1 MTPHARQASRAR
13 WVLAL
18 PTFAAA
24 LALSSVSNMSVSV
37 AAAQAET
44 PAARA
49 SDSTN
54 KATPAAAELGKLTSE
69 LQARFGGSRAVTRPS
84 QDAFMGFSA
93 PTRVTE
99 VLIRS
104 GLTVKKGDLIV
115 RGDDAEDAAL
125 LKIQEVRVAE
135 PLQVEGAKAS
145 MDLAKLEY
153 DRLREAFAKNASGVQ
168 EVERARLGYEVR
180 RIEYLVAVN
189 QETQEKLQ
197 LDRMRARVDKFRVR
211 APFDGIVDTV
221 NADVGQV
228 VNENEKIVRVV
239 DIDPLWID
247 VNAPTDDKTTLTL
260 TTGATAWVLCDVA
273 GEARMVTGT
282 VVEVAP
288 TADPASRTRRVR
300 VEVKNP
306 AGPEQLLPGEPVWV
320 RMREP
325 QQVLG
330 SGN

>member
-44 PAARA
+44 PAAQSGA
-49 SDSTN
+49 SGSV
-54 KATPAAAELGKLTSE
+54 ELGKLTSE
-69 LQARFGGSRAVTRPS
+69 LQVRFGGSRAVTRPS

-180 RIEYLVAVN
+180 RIEYLVAQN

-260 TTGATAWVLCDVA
+260 TPGAPAWVLCDVA
-273 GEARMVTGT
+273 GDARMVMGT
-282 VVEVAP
+282 VIEVAP

-325 QQVLG
+325 VEKLG
-330 SGN
+330 SR

>member
-1 MTPHARQASRAR
+1 
-13 WVLAL
+13 
-18 PTFAAA
+18 
-24 LALSSVSNMSVSV
+24 
-37 AAAQAET
+37 
-44 PAARA
+44 
-49 SDSTN
+49 
-54 KATPAAAELGKLTSE
+54 
-69 LQARFGGSRAVTRPS
+69 
-84 QDAFMGFSA
+84 MGFSA

-197 LDRMRARVDKFRVR
+197 LDRMKARVDKFRVR

-260 TTGATAWVLCDVA
+260 TPGAPAWVLCDVA
-273 GEARMVTGT
+273 GDARMVMGT

-320 RMREP
+320 RMKEP
-325 QQVLG
+325 GEKLG
-330 SGN
+330 SR

>member
-18 PTFAAA
+18 PTFAAV

-44 PAARA
+44 PATAEAAR
-49 SDSTN
+49 SGNGSQ
-54 KATPAAAELGKLTSE
+54 ELGKLTSE
-69 LQARFGGSRAVTRPS
+69 LQQRFGGSRAVTRPS

-180 RIEYLVAVN
+180 RIEYLVAQN

-260 TTGATAWVLCDVA
+260 TPGAPAWVLCDVA
-273 GEARMVTGT
+273 GDARMVMGT

-320 RMREP
+320 RMKEP
-325 QQVLG
+325 VEKLG
-330 SGN
+330 SR

>member
-1 MTPHARQASRAR
+1 MPTTPHARTNPRAR
-13 WVLAL
+13 WVPLLSASL
-18 PTFAAA
+18 AAA
-24 LALSSVSNMSVSV
+24 LALSFANLSSSSL
-37 AAAQAET
+37 AAAPTLQT
-44 PAARA
+44 
-49 SDSTN
+49 SST
-54 KATPAAAELGKLTSE
+54 TRDLGRLTTE
-69 LQARFGGSRAVTRPS
+69 LQTQFAGSRAVTRPS

-104 GLTVKKGDLIV
+104 GLNVKKGDMIL
-115 RGDDAEDAAL
+115 RGDDAEDQAL
-125 LKIQEVRVAE
+125 LKIQQVRVAE
-135 PLQVEGAKAS
+135 PLQVEGAKAG

-180 RIEYLVAVN
+180 RIEYLVAQN

-197 LDRMRARVDKFRVR
+197 LERMSARVDKFRVR

-247 VNAPTDDKTTLTL
+247 VNAPTDDKVTLAL
-260 TTGATAWVLCDVA
+260 KAGAQAWVLCDVA
-273 GEARMVTGT
+273 GDAKLALGT

-306 AGPEQLLPGEPVWV
+306 AGDQQLIAGEPVWV
-320 RMREP
+320 RFTQPTNEALK
-325 QQVLG
+325 VADKK
-330 SGN
+330 

>member
-1 MTPHARQASRAR
+1 MSSFVRLGTTRFGCRGGG
-13 WVLAL
+13 LAL
-18 PTFAAA
+18 PALAAA
-24 LALSSVSNMSVSV
+24 LAMSTSWNADAALRDDAPV
-37 AAAQAET
+37 AAQTGGGQAV
-44 PAARA
+44 PGAP
-49 SDSTN
+49 
-54 KATPAAAELGKLTSE
+54 KELGKLTSE
-69 LQARFGGSRAVTRPS
+69 LQARFGGTRAVTRPS

-104 GLTVKKGDLIV
+104 GLTVKKGDMIL

-180 RIEYLVAVN
+180 RIEYLVAQN

-197 LDRMRARVDKFRVR
+197 LDRMKARVDKFRVR

-247 VNAPTDDKTTLTL
+247 VNAPTDDTTTLTL
-260 TTGATAWVLCDVA
+260 TPGARAWVLCDVA
-273 GEARMVTGT
+273 GQARMVTGT

-306 AGPEQLLPGEPVWV
+306 AGQTQLLAGEPVWV
-320 RMREP
+320 RLREP
-325 QQVLG
+325 EGLG
-330 SGN
+330 TGL